1 MIKLLELLA
10 TPSGSALFV
19 ATLTALVMER
29 VKPAIKK
36 ERQTQEK
43 AIAWWVW
50 ALMALGISLVIS
62 TALALMEVVEWAK
75 LAGVWIVS
83 YSLQA
88 ALSSHLTAWAKER
101 K

>member
-1 MIKLLELLA
+1 MIKLLELLS

-29 VKPAIKK
+29 VKPAVKK
-36 ERQTQEK
+36 ERQTAEK
-43 AIAWWVW
+43 AIPWWVW
-50 ALMALGISLVIS
+50 AITALGISLIVS
-62 TALALMEVVEWAK
+62 LGLALLEAIVWGK
-75 LAGVWIVS
+75 LVGVWIVG

>member
-1 MIKLLELLA
+1 MIKLLELLS

-29 VKPAIKK
+29 VKPAVKK
-36 ERQTQEK
+36 ERQTE
-43 AIAWWVW
+43 ARVIPWWVW
-50 ALMALGISLVIS
+50 AITALGISLVVSIG
-62 TALALMEVVEWAK
+62 LALLETIVWGK
-75 LAGVWIVS
+75 LVGVWIVG

-88 ALSSHLTAWAKER
+88 AISSHLTAWAKER